1 MSNRIKVAATIN
13 ADAKKVWDYYTQPEY
28 ITQWNFAAPSWHCPS
43 ATNNMVVGGKYFARM
58 EARDGS
64 SGFDFEAIYDEINPG
79 QSFTYSFGD
88 RKVTVEFKNL
98 VNQTEVIIVFDPEN
112 ENPIEMQ
119 RGGWQSILDNFKKYT
134 ETN

>member
-119 RGGWQSILDNFKKYT
+119 RGGWQSILDNFKNYT